1 MMKLDF
7 IGPLHEIVS
16 APLVAEAVRAAHHQ
30 PVEDGQEKG
39 PLHIEGEEPL
49 RKKPLEDLWN
59 SQLFPQPLENESGAY
74 PCGFCTNVASAGKD
88 KEGLFRKPRQG
99 ANQGFHFP
107 LGVHLIEPAKRCDN
121 LLVDLGTFP
130 AVFDDLEVFVL
141 TGLFGSSKH
150 AEASSLGHFNF
161 IGQ

>member
-1 MMKLDF
+1 MKLHF

-16 APLVAEAVRAAHHQ
+16 APLVAEAAGAAHHQ

-121 LLVDLGTFP
+121 LLVSTWGPSRRFSTIWRYSYLPDFLVRANMLKP
-130 AVFDDLEVFVL
+130 P
-141 TGLFGSSKH
+141 H
-150 AEASSLGHFNF
+150 
-161 IGQ
+161 